1 MTAKSSYENLEHRIR
16 ELEIIVTDRQRLE
29 KKLRESE
36 ARFQAFMDNNPA
48 LIYIKDET
56 GRHIYGNKTLL
67 DKFDLSPDK
76 FVGTT
81 TKDFFPSEIAE
92 KIEAYDE
99 AVRTGGVPV
108 ETDDWSDKWKG
119 RVRWW
124 KENKFPIK
132 LHSGG
137 MLVGGI
143 AFDITGQKLTEK
155 SLEQNLQ
162 LQMLLTRISAQFTTA
177 PHGEIDSAIEEGL
190 ALIGKHL
197 DIGRVALFQFSSDKT
212 EMHLSHGYSPHDE
225 YMPPEFMVSENLPWF
240 SESLIQGKILK
251 ISKTEDLPKRAAAEK
266 QYMKD
271 QRFKSF
277 LTVPMIVGESVM
289 GAISYFDMK
298 KERKWPDQ
306 LINQMGILT
315 EMFANALKRKQ
326 SENELIESEERYR
339 SLVEGAPI
347 SIMAIRDGC
356 FLSVNPAG
364 ARMLGFSDPEE
375 MIGLPALNIV
385 TPASRKTVTERI
397 KRLEKGENNP
407 TAEIALIK
415 KDGSKITVKSE
426 SVSFPMSGKNTAVI
440 LAQDITEHNE
450 AKKKIEEL
458 RRFEQLLSDISTS
471 FIDLPAEKID
481 LAINNALAQVGRFLR
496 VDRCSLGNLT
506 PDHKEMLVTHVWHQ
520 KPVSGVQQSYSI
532 SQYPWLLSPFMTGK
546 DLLWTKSEG
555 LPTGSEADMRLLE
568 ESGMQ
573 SFAGIPVSIAGKLTA
588 SLGFSS
594 ISEQKHWSPELIH
607 RLKHLSRIFG
617 NALARKQVEKDLIK
631 SREDFRSLAG
641 KLLSVQESERRRLAR
656 ELHDDLT
663 QRLAVLAIELGKI
676 EQSFQG
682 LERLQNIR
690 EQLIH
695 LSTDIH
701 AISRQLHPSIID
713 DLGLVGAVK
722 SECSNFTRR
731 EGIAVDYRTKNVP
744 PEIPPDVAICI
755 FRIVQEGLRNVAKH
769 ADTKK
774 VAVSLSGK
782 NDLICLRIEDKGI
795 GFHHKEAEE
804 KPGLGLVSMKERV
817 RLIRGDI
824 LIESQPGKGSVINVR
839 APL

>member
-1 MTAKSSYENLEHRIR
+1 
-16 ELEIIVTDRQRLE
+16 
-29 KKLRESE
+29 
-36 ARFQAFMDNNPA
+36 
-48 LIYIKDET
+48 
-56 GRHIYGNKTLL
+56 
-67 DKFDLSPDK
+67 
-76 FVGTT
+76 
-81 TKDFFPSEIAE
+81 
-92 KIEAYDE
+92 
-99 AVRTGGVPV
+99 
-108 ETDDWSDKWKG
+108 
-119 RVRWW
+119 
-124 KENKFPIK
+124 
-132 LHSGG
+132 
-137 MLVGGI
+137 
-143 AFDITGQKLTEK
+143 
-155 SLEQNLQ
+155 
-162 LQMLLTRISAQFTTA
+162 
-177 PHGEIDSAIEEGL
+177 
-190 ALIGKHL
+190 
-197 DIGRVALFQFSSDKT
+197 
-212 EMHLSHGYSPHDE
+212 
-225 YMPPEFMVSENLPWF
+225 
-240 SESLIQGKILK
+240 
-251 ISKTEDLPKRAAAEK
+251 
-266 QYMKD
+266 
-271 QRFKSF
+271 
-277 LTVPMIVGESVM
+277 
-289 GAISYFDMK
+289 
-298 KERKWPDQ
+298 
-306 LINQMGILT
+306 
-315 EMFANALKRKQ
+315 
-326 SENELIESEERYR
+326 
-339 SLVEGAPI
+339 
-347 SIMAIRDGC
+347 
-356 FLSVNPAG
+356 
-364 ARMLGFSDPEE
+364 
-375 MIGLPALNIV
+375 
-385 TPASRKTVTERI
+385 
-397 KRLEKGENNP
+397 
-407 TAEIALIK
+407 
-415 KDGSKITVKSE
+415 
-426 SVSFPMSGKNTAVI
+426 
-440 LAQDITEHNE
+440 
-450 AKKKIEEL
+450 
-458 RRFEQLLSDISTS
+458 
-471 FIDLPAEKID
+471 
-481 LAINNALAQVGRFLR
+481 
-496 VDRCSLGNLT
+496 
-506 PDHKEMLVTHVWHQ
+506 
-520 KPVSGVQQSYSI
+520 
-532 SQYPWLLSPFMTGK
+532 MTGK